1 MIQVTA
7 HMRILAAVTPVDFRK
22 GIDGLCAVC
31 RQELQSDPFTG
42 TLFVFVNRRRS
53 ALRILYY
60 DGQGFWLCHKRLSW
74 GRSPWRLRSGVC
86 RELAAKQLA
95 ALLWNED
102 PFGHQVA
109 MEDFHPL
116 VPTFF
121 DSL

>member
-53 ALRILYY
+53 ALRILCY
-60 DGQGFWLCHKRLSW
+60 DGQGFWLCHKRLSK
-74 GRSPWRLRSGVC
+74 GRFPWRLRSGVC
-86 RELAAKQLA
+86 RELAAQQLL

-109 MEDFHPL
+109 EDFHPL